1 MDDEQIHYKAH
12 VDYDALDPF
21 TQLALKTFEVTFKN
35 PNKHGSHLMPE
46 SIGETARVFDFDFVN
61 IPFYLA
67 HNVEILGTKVAVAEE
82 MAERDSANKEKY
94 FSKINQDTANMSLND
109 LAGVGAQPF
118 AFDPIIVLG
127 SNDYIKD
134 PEKNE
139 AFLAG
144 FVNAANQA
152 DSVIAG
158 GETGTCKGIIEP
170 ETADLAGASLGIIS
184 PKDRFL
190 HGGRVKPGLELYA
203 VRTPSPHANGLTTI
217 RIIAKKI
224 PYGYFTPLPSGMT
237 FGEAVLE
244 PTPGYSRLVQ
254 KLFDEEIP
262 LEYVQPITGHGFKK
276 IARSRKDLT
285 YVIEKLSELPEV
297 FSFIQ
302 KKQGIGDK
310 EMLETYNYGVGL
322 VLYVE
327 PGYESRI
334 QDIGRELG
342 YDILRMGYV
351 EEGERSVV
359 VKPLD
364 VRFSRNDIL
373 KG

>member
-1 MDDEQIHYKAH
+1 
-12 VDYDALDPF
+12 
-21 TQLALKTFEVTFKN
+21 
-35 PNKHGSHLMPE
+35 
-46 SIGETARVFDFDFVN
+46 
-61 IPFYLA
+61 
-67 HNVEILGTKVAVAEE
+67 
-82 MAERDSANKEKY
+82 
-94 FSKINQDTANMSLND
+94 
-109 LAGVGAQPF
+109 
-118 AFDPIIVLG
+118 
-127 SNDYIKD
+127 
-134 PEKNE
+134 
-139 AFLAG
+139 
-144 FVNAANQA
+144 
-152 DSVIAG
+152 
-158 GETGTCKGIIEP
+158 
-170 ETADLAGASLGIIS
+170 
-184 PKDRFL
+184 
-190 HGGRVKPGLELYA
+190 
-203 VRTPSPHANGLTTI
+203 
-217 RIIAKKI
+217 
-224 PYGYFTPLPSGMT
+224 MT